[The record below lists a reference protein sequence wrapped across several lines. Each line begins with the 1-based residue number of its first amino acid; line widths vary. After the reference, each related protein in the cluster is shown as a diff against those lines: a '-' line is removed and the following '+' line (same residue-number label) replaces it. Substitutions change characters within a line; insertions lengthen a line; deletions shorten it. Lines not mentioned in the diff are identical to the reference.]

1 MNINL
6 MTWFAE
12 RQLDHCP
19 VHFKKASTPID
30 DKKIYWIL
38 ENLSGRFYIEVD
50 RDLFNIDDSVYFE
63 DPKEL
68 VLYELTW
75 S

>member
-1 MNINL
+1 

-12 RQLDHCP
+12 RQLDYCP

-30 DKKIYWIL
+30 DEKLIWIF
-38 ENLSGRFYIEVD
+38 ENLSGRFFYSEDNNLFILAEYI
-50 RDLFNIDDSVYFE
+50 YFE